1 MWARELRE
9 SLDECSCAATS
20 GMEVCPSRTIT
31 RRVFCQAVVIVAW
44 SCAPD
49 VRPPQRDCMEEES
62 TDQGS
67 HSHVTERTRS
77 SPRIWTHAWDMRSWA
92 CQSLCATVAR
102 VLCFYLNT
110 RHSQRARTRP
120 DGPLL
125 LHSKAKIGSKTPTA
139 EDSPQQSQMCAGQ
152 HNLEPLAEVERA
164 LLVVEVLHAPHPEG
178 LGLLLVVGGEH
189 FCRHKGEGTR
199 VSQTIQSTRTADPR
213 PRDAHAVPSLPLSCR
228 QAAPAHGHQLATGPG
243 GSGGLRTDRTTP
255 TGCSPSP

>member
-1 MWARELRE
+1 MR
-9 SLDECSCAATS
+9 
-20 GMEVCPSRTIT
+20 GI
-31 RRVFCQAVVIVAW
+31 
-44 SCAPD
+44 CAPGLVTVFVLPWHGFCVFISIPGTLSVHAQD
-49 VRPPQRDCMEEES
+49 QMGPYCCTPRPKS
-62 TDQGS
+62 G
-67 HSHVTERTRS
+67 
-77 SPRIWTHAWDMRSWA
+77 
-92 CQSLCATVAR
+92 AR
-102 VLCFYLNT
+102 
-110 RHSQRARTRP
+110 P
-120 DGPLL
+120 
-125 LHSKAKIGSKTPTA
+125 PTA